1 VAKTMSEYTQWIYL
15 LVLLALAAI
24 IDRIITLPVLR
35 RWAGRCLLVTGP
47 VLLFYATSWIRGAQ
61 LESLPIIAFV
71 TGIGL
76 LSTQNIYCKVSKV
89 KANHPLLRAPTMNLA
104 PNLPEDPVMQQLLQL
119 LHEEIG
125 LPRHKT
131 IRLQTSINFDLGCDG
146 SEAKQ
151 LMEAL
156 EQEFALDLGDFDT
169 YRYFN
174 PPTFDVFLKR
184 RAKGRG
190 EKVPLTLGM
199 LYLAIKTH
207 SWDTQTLENLS

>member
-1 VAKTMSEYTQWIYL
+1 MSEYTQWIYL

-207 SWDTQTLENLS
+207 SWDTQTLENLSSL

>member
-1 VAKTMSEYTQWIYL
+1 
-15 LVLLALAAI
+15 
-24 IDRIITLPVLR
+24 
-35 RWAGRCLLVTGP
+35 
-47 VLLFYATSWIRGAQ
+47 
-61 LESLPIIAFV
+61 
-71 TGIGL
+71 
-76 LSTQNIYCKVSKV
+76 
-89 KANHPLLRAPTMNLA
+89 MNLA
-104 PNLPEDPVMQQLLQL
+104 LNFPEDPVMQQLLQL

-125 LPRHKT
+125 LPKHKT

-146 SEAKQ
+146 SEAKH

-156 EQEFALDLGDFDT
+156 EQEFALDLGDYDT

-174 PPTFDVFLKR
+174 PPVFDVFLKR

-190 EKVPLTLGM
+190 EKVPLTIGM

>member
-1 VAKTMSEYTQWIYL
+1 MNHNQWLYLQTALFLAFYL
-15 LVLLALAAI
+15 LLYYKITDCTLRKRFAVTFVATGLVFLFWLPYVAIILSIQLLPLALF
-24 IDRIITLPVLR
+24 L
-35 RWAGRCLLVTGP
+35 
-47 VLLFYATSWIRGAQ
+47 
-61 LESLPIIAFV
+61 
-71 TGIGL
+71 IGL
-76 LSTQNIYCKVSKV
+76 ALFITRNKFRLKRDRPL
-89 KANHPLLRAPTMNLA
+89 HPLLRAPTMNLA
-104 PNLPEDPVMQQLLQL
+104 PNFPEDPVMQQLLQL

-125 LPRHKT
+125 LPKHKT
-131 IRLQTSINFDLGCDG
+131 IRLQTSLNFDLGCDG

-156 EQEFALDLGDFDT
+156 EQEFALDLGDYDT

-174 PPTFDVFLKR
+174 PPVFDVFLKR

-190 EKVPLTLGM
+190 EKVPLTIGM

>member
-1 VAKTMSEYTQWIYL
+1 MSEYTQWIYL

-125 LPRHKT
+125 LPKHKT

-174 PPTFDVFLKR
+174 PPVFDVFLKR

-199 LYLAIKTH
+199 LYLAIKTQ

>member
-1 VAKTMSEYTQWIYL
+1 
-15 LVLLALAAI
+15 
-24 IDRIITLPVLR
+24 
-35 RWAGRCLLVTGP
+35 
-47 VLLFYATSWIRGAQ
+47 
-61 LESLPIIAFV
+61 
-71 TGIGL
+71 
-76 LSTQNIYCKVSKV
+76 
-89 KANHPLLRAPTMNLA
+89 MNLA
-104 PNLPEDPVMQQLLQL
+104 PNFPEDPVMQQLLQL

-125 LPRHKT
+125 LPKHKT
-131 IRLQTSINFDLGCDG
+131 IRLQTSLNFDLDCDG

-156 EQEFALDLGDFDT
+156 EQEFALDLGDYDT

-174 PPTFDVFLKR
+174 PPVFDVFLKR

-190 EKVPLTLGM
+190 EKVPLTIGM

>member
-1 VAKTMSEYTQWIYL
+1 MSEYTQWIYL
-15 LVLLALAAI
+15 PLLLALVTI
-24 IDRIITLPVLR
+24 IDRAIKSPVLR
-35 RWAGRCLLVTGP
+35 RWVGLCLLVTGP
-47 VLLFYATSWIRGAQ
+47 ILLLHATSWMREAQ
-61 LESLPIIAFV
+61 LESLPIAVFV

-76 LSTQNIYCKVSKV
+76 LSTQNIYCKV
-89 KANHPLLRAPTMNLA
+89 KANHPLLRAPIMNLA
-104 PNLPEDPVMQQLLQL
+104 PNFPEDPVMQQLLQL

-125 LPRHKT
+125 LPKHKT

-174 PPTFDVFLKR
+174 PPVFDVFLKR

-199 LYLAIKTH
+199 LYLAIKTQ

>member
-1 VAKTMSEYTQWIYL
+1 MALYL
-15 LVLLALAAI
+15 QSVFFFIFYLVLHYQITDPTLRKRFALTFLATGLTLTFLLPYVAVILRMPFLPVFVFLIGLALF
-24 IDRIITLPVLR
+24 ITRNEYSLR
-35 RWAGRCLLVTGP
+35 RNRSP
-47 VLLFYATSWIRGAQ
+47 
-61 LESLPIIAFV
+61 
-71 TGIGL
+71 
-76 LSTQNIYCKVSKV
+76 
-89 KANHPLLRAPTMNLA
+89 HPLLRAPTMNLA
-104 PNLPEDPVMQQLLQL
+104 PNFPEDPVMQQLLQL

-125 LPRHKT
+125 LPKHKT

-174 PPTFDVFLKR
+174 PPVFDVFLKR

-199 LYLAIKTH
+199 LYLAIKTQ

>member
-1 VAKTMSEYTQWIYL
+1 MTDYTQWINLLFL
-15 LVLLALAAI
+15 LVLAAI
-24 IDRIITLPVLR
+24 IERTIKLSVLR
-35 RWAGRCLLVTGP
+35 KWLGLCLLITGP
-47 VLLFYATSWIRGAQ
+47 ALLFHATNWIKETH
-61 LESLPIIAFV
+61 LESLPIVALV

-76 LSTQNIYCKVSKV
+76 LSTQNLYCK
-89 KANHPLLRAPTMNLA
+89 AQNTHPLFIAATMNLA
-104 PNLPEDPVMQQLLQL
+104 PDFPEDPVMQQLLQL

-125 LPRHKT
+125 LPKHRT
-131 IRLQTSINFDLGCDG
+131 IRLQTSLNFDLGCDG

-174 PPTFDVFLKR
+174 PPVFDVFLKR

-190 EKVPLTLGM
+190 EKVPLTIGM